1 MSLTLNPVFSWPPL
15 LAKPWLFA
23 CIFPSIHCHIN
34 TFNLI
39 SKIVLW
45 TSMPLLLLNHLWGF
59 STSLSLYT
67 VVAVQSLSCVRPFA
81 TPWTVAHQAP
91 LSPLSMEFFQ
101 AWVLEWFA
109 ISFSRGS
116 SWTRERTHVS
126 CFGRH
131 TLYLWATWEAP
142 LYTVD
147 CKKQSLPRDG
157 ALFKDLQSPALTWPG
172 V

>member
-1 MSLTLNPVFSWPPL
+1 MSLALNPVFSWPPL

-45 TSMPLLLLNHLWGF
+45 TLMPLLPLNHLWGF
-59 STSLSLYT
+59 STLFLYT
-67 VVAVQSLSCVRPFA
+67 VVAVQSLSCVQPFA

-101 AWVLEWFA
+101 AWELEWVA

-116 SWTRERTHVS
+116 SWTRERTH
-126 CFGRH
+126 FGNKP
-131 TLYLWATWEAP
+131 LLWQA
-142 LYTVD
+142 Y
-147 CKKQSLPRDG
+147 SLPLNHLG
-157 ALFKDLQSPALTWPG
+157 SPSLHCRL
-172 V
+172 